1 MSGSWKDDYK
11 PLLVGGLSAL
21 GGLATL
27 GVLFYIFRGVASGNR
42 WEALGTLATA
52 VVLAFAVAA
61 MLRFALAPLIAPD
74 APPAAA
80 TEADAATR
88 RRIGPLVLLIGSIA
102 IVALATA
109 LIVAFVVLALQ
120 QGSQSPVGSKVDTL
134 LTGVFSTV
142 LPVVA
147 TWVGTV
153 LAFYFGS
160 ENFRQAAQSTREAIS
175 SQSAARKKITDIMIP
190 YERIGRLGAD
200 NEAAAETSL
209 SMLDVVHTLSAAAP
223 RVIVFNPKTQT
234 PIYVIRSDSPP
245 MPPNWVT
252 PDYAAGSALPDNAK
266 LKDYLDYNNGEN
278 RNDARKF
285 RFVDV
290 NATPEA
296 AIALMKRE
304 GVDDL
309 FITSDGQPT
318 SRVLGWVA
326 TQDLLNK

>member
-1 MSGSWKDDYK
+1 LSGSWKDDYK

-160 ENFRQAAQSTREAIS
+160 ENFRQAAQSTRDALS
-175 SQSAARKKITDIMIP
+175 DRLASRQKITDVMVP
-190 YERIGRLGAD
+190 YERVGRLNAE
-200 NEAAAETSL
+200 NEADAESTL
-209 SMLDVVHTLSAAAP
+209 TMLDVIHTLSAAAT
-223 RVIVFNPKTQT
+223 RVIVFNPKEQT
-234 PIYVIRSDSPP
+234 PIYIIRSSSPP
-245 MPPNWVT
+245 MPANWVS
-252 PDYAAGSALPDNAK
+252 PEYAEGTALPKDAK
-266 LKDYLDYNNGEN
+266 LKSYLDINDN
-278 RNDARKF
+278 RVDARKF
-285 RFVDV
+285 RFIDE

-296 AIALMKRE
+296 ALALMIKE
-304 GVDDL
+304 GVDDV
-309 FITSDGQPT
+309 FITNDGQKT
-318 SRVLGWVA
+318 SRVLGWV
-326 TQDLLNK
+326 TSHDLLNK